1 MIKFEFKMNLFFF
14 FSLFIKFQIINL
26 NKDRS
31 KCKNTDG
38 SYQCECIDG
47 FYRVEEDC
55 MDIDECKERPCSDFG
70 TCRNTDGSFEW

>member
-1 MIKFEFKMNLFFF
+1 M
-14 FSLFIKFQIINL
+14 
-26 NKDRS
+26 
-31 KCKNTDG
+31 DG

-70 TCRNTDGSFEW
+70 TCINTDGSFEW